1 MTQRVSYPQLVD
13 KMCIKGE
20 CSKNISKRKE
30 IENYLKRD
38 NIG

>member
-1 MTQRVSYPQLVD
+1 MNQRVSYPQVVD

-30 IENYLKRD
+30 VEICLKWD